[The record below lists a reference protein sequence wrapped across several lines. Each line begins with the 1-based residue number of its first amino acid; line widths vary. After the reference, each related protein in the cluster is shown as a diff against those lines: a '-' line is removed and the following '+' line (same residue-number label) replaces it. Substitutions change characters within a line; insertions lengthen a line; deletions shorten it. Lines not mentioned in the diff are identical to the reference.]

1 MPNRL
6 ISHSRRQIWPLKR
19 AQIAEHAPRRRRRP
33 QLQPTRA
40 GSRHHG
46 SYCARCASKATASSP
61 HSSGTRPVGRI
72 MAPLGDGL
80 ACFLPAFPRGC
91 FSARIPNKTPASQTH
106 ATRSSSNGTARIH
119 SLGIFERITAPNTR
133 RHVSVRQVG
142 QCRTHAKRQSAG
154 LARNL
159 QANVSSSSRS

>member
-6 ISHSRRQIWPLKR
+6 ISYSRRQIWPLKR

-33 QLQPTRA
+33 QLQPTRIEVA
-40 GSRHHG
+40 AILLCPV
-46 SYCARCASKATASSP
+46 CAASNGVIPT
-61 HSSGTRPVGRI
+61 HSGTRPVGRI
-72 MAPLGDGL
+72 MAPLGDDL
-80 ACFLPAFPRGC
+80 ACFLPGFPRVC
-91 FSARIPNKTPASQTH
+91 FSARIPSRTAASQTY

-159 QANVSSSSRS
+159 HRLTSQCQRQQ